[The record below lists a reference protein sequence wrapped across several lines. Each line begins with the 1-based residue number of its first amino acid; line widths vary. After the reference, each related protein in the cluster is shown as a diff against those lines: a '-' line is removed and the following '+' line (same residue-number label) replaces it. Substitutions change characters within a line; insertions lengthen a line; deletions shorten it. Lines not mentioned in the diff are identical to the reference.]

1 MSGRRNFRELR
12 ERVVADPERRK
23 RVEELGRAY
32 DAVLALADLRE
43 ARGVTQAELAGA
55 LGVSQPNIS
64 KLEGKG
70 DIRLST
76 LGGYVAALGG
86 RLEVRAVFPDH
97 PEHDQPHREQH
108 DDADERHHE
117 VLHHQSQSLHAGRKP
132 VLDRRVEEHNRHRRQ
147 TKVRP
152 VRNLAAAFE
161 QEGK

>member
-12 ERVVADPERRK
+12 ERVVADPERRG
-23 RVEELGRAY
+23 RVEEIGRAY
-32 DAVLALADLRE
+32 DAMLGLADLRE

-55 LGVSQPNIS
+55 LGVSQPNVS

-97 PEHDQPHREQH
+97 PEHDVSVTLPAEATP
-108 DDADERHHE
+108 DGE
-117 VLHHQSQSLHAGRKP
+117 
-132 VLDRRVEEHNRHRRQ
+132 
-147 TKVRP
+147 
-152 VRNLAAAFE
+152 
-161 QEGK
+161 